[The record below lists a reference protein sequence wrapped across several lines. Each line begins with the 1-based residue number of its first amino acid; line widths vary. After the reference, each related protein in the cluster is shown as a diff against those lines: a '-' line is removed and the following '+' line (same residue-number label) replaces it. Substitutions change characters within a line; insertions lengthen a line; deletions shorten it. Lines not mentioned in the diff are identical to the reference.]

1 MMAVPVKTTAA
12 GESRYFSSSGY
23 SSLTTRQLPT
33 VAAMFLALIERFIGQ
48 GYHAG
53 KLIVISYLDSAYR
66 QS

>member
-33 VAAMFLALIERFIGQ
+33 VAAMFLALIERLSAKAIM
-48 GYHAG
+48 
-53 KLIVISYLDSAYR
+53 LESSSSY
-66 QS
+66 QNPVQV